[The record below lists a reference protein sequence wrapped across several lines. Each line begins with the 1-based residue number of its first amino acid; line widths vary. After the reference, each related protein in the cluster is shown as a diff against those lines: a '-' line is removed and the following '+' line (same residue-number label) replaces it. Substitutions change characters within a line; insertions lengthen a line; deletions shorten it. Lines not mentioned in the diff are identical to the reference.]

1 MFNWVY
7 RLNDNV
13 FVHGGPYEVTLLAGH
28 GLATLPRHPD
38 LRTER
43 YDGAGG
49 IRAAT
54 TQEVSDYDAAQL
66 DAQATSQFET
76 LKAEKATLLVV
87 RAYCNALK
95 AGTYTTK
102 SLAELK
108 DDFVTAYKAL

>member
-1 MFNWVY
+1 MFQWVY
-7 RLNDNV
+7 QVSNNKFLY
-13 FVHGGPYEVTLLAGH
+13 GGPCEVSPIAGQAV
-28 GLATLPRHPD
+28 LVCIRHPNP
-38 LRTER
+38 RTER

-66 DAQATSQFET
+66 DEHATSQFEM